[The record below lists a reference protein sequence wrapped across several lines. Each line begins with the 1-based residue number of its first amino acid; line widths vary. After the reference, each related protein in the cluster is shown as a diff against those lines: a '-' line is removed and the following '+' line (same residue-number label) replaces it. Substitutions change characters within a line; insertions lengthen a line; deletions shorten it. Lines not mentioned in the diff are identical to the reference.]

1 MADDKLI
8 SRKQAIQMGLGF
20 YFTGKPCKR
29 GHIAHRNVSGRGCR
43 ICATER
49 SALDSTKRR
58 NSEYYSLPEVKEA
71 RKAYNKAWNANRI
84 WTEEQRVKTRAASAK
99 WRKNNLEKA
108 RELDRIAA
116 AKRAEQRKE
125 YNREYSRKNAAKLA
139 TKERNKRAIKLRN
152 GGTHTKEDV
161 ADILKMQRGKCAYCK
176 VKLGKKYHVD
186 HIIPSVKGGSNG
198 RENLQILCALC
209 NHKKHARDPVEFAQ
223 SLGFLL

>member
-1 MADDKLI
+1 VVCSAERAASDAAKKRSKEYN
-8 SRKQAIQMGLGF
+8 SRPDI
-20 YFTGKPCKR
+20 
-29 GHIAHRNVSGRGCR
+29 
-43 ICATER
+43 
-49 SALDSTKRR
+49 
-58 NSEYYSLPEVKEA
+58 KEA
-71 RKAYNKAWNANRI
+71 RKRYNKKYHAERV
-84 WTEEQRVKTRAASAK
+84 WTEEHRVKALAATNK

-108 RELDRIAA
+108 RELDRQYA
-116 AKRAEQRKE
+116 AKRADQRRA
-125 YNREYSRKNAAKLA
+125 YNREYAKRNAEKLA

-152 GGTHTKEDV
+152 GGRHTKEDI
-161 ADILKMQRGKCAYCK
+161 AEILLMQRGKCAYCR

>member
-1 MADDKLI
+1 MADDELI
-8 SRKQAIQMGLGF
+8 SRKQAIQTDAAF
-20 YFTGKPCKR
+20 YFTGKRCKR
-29 GHIAHRNVSGRGCR
+29 GHLAYRNVSGRGCI
-43 ICATER
+43 ICGAER
-49 SALDSTKRR
+49 SASDDVKKR
-58 NSEYYSLPEVKEA
+58 NKEYYSRHEIKEA
-71 RKAYNKAWNANRI
+71 RKIYNKQWHSERV
-84 WTEEQRVKTRAASAK
+84 WTEELRMKARAATAK

-108 RELDRIAA
+108 RELDRGYA
-116 AKRAEQRKE
+116 AKRADQRRE

-139 TKERNKRAIKLRN
+139 AKERNKRAIKLRN

-161 ADILKMQRGKCAYCK
+161 AEILKMQRSKCAYCRA
-176 VKLGKKYHVD
+176 KLGKKYHVD